1 MIVPRPSCRRD
12 PDRRA
17 SAAFRHD
24 GSRRLAHVE
33 QRVRTRVI
41 AIANQKGGVGKT
53 TTVAGLGAA
62 LASRGHRVLLI
73 DLDPQ
78 ANLTSSLGV
87 AKDLRGTYE
96 VLMREVQLGEV
107 VVDVS
112 AACLRSVPD
121 GACVSLVPASPDLAG
136 TDMELASAT
145 DRAGRLRSAVIP
157 YAGSYAFVLVDCPPS
172 LGTLTLNGLAAASEV
187 LAPVQ
192 CEYLALE
199 GLTQLLGTLRRVRDR
214 LNPDLRRL
222 HLAMTMFDGRTGL
235 SQGVVEEVRRHFA
248 DLILTTTIP
257 RTVRLAEAPSHGQ
270 GILRY
275 DPSGRGA
282 EAYRTLAAEI
292 EARGDLVATVTP
304 APES

>member
-1 MIVPRPSCRRD
+1 M
-12 PDRRA
+12 
-17 SAAFRHD
+17 
-24 GSRRLAHVE
+24 
-33 QRVRTRVI
+33 RTRVI

-62 LASRGHRVLLI
+62 LASRGHRVLVV

-78 ANLTSSLGV
+78 ANLSSSLGV
-87 AKDLRGTYE
+87 AKDRRGTYE
-96 VLMREVQLGEV
+96 VLMREATAVET
-107 VVDVS
+107 VVDVTAS
-112 AACLRSVPD
+112 CLRVVPD
-121 GACVSLVPASPDLAG
+121 GALVHLVPASPDLAG
-136 TDMELASAT
+136 AEVELAAAP
-145 DRAGRLRSAVIP
+145 DRTARLRDGLGHGPGA
-157 YAGSYAFVLVDCPPS
+157 YAYVLVDCPPS
-172 LGTLTLNGLAAASEV
+172 LGTLTLNGLVAATEV

-235 SQGVVEEVRRHFA
+235 AQGVVEEVRRHFA
-248 DLILTTTIP
+248 DLILATTIP
-257 RTVRLAEAPSHGQ
+257 RTVRLAEAPSHGL

-282 EAYRTLAAEI
+282 EAYRLLAAEI
-292 EARGDLVATVTP
+292 ETRGDLGAAGTP
-304 APES
+304 AAES